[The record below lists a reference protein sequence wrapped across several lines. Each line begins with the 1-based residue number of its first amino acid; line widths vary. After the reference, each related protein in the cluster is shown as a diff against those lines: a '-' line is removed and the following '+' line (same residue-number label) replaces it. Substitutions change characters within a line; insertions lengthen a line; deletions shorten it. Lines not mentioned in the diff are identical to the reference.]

1 MCYTLPGVLLS
12 LITTIIYK
20 RIETKT
26 KNLKPYSRLLNANG
40 QRVNLFWAIKG
51 ERFPLMN
58 CSLKNK
64 ICTKK

>member
-40 QRVNLFWAIKG
+40 QRVNLFWAKKG
-51 ERFPLMN
+51 RKIPTNELF
-58 CSLKNK
+58 LKK
-64 ICTKK
+64 